1 MSAADIA
8 LKRRHRPSTAP
19 LIWIPLAILLAAL
32 AVAPRLGLPV
42 FIQGLIIEILTFSL
56 LALSLNILLGYT
68 GLVSFGH
75 AAFFAIAGYVVAAVA
90 THFTTDILL
99 TFPAGVV
106 LAALC
111 ALPLGWLSI
120 RLSGFYFLMI
130 TFAFAQLVFVAAFRW
145 KWLTGGSDGILVPG
159 PTLFG
164 LPVLQSREQ
173 FYFFVLAVFAICAV
187 VLYLIVTSRF
197 GRTLVGIRENTLRMR
212 ALGYNVR
219 LYKLTAFVIAATF
232 GGVAGVMNAL
242 FNLFI
247 APESAHWTQSAM
259 VLVMVLIGGAGYF
272 VGPIVGTTVVL
283 LLQHWLSSHTE
294 YWGLVLGILFIAL
307 ITGARE
313 GISGLVMLVV
323 DRVRGRSPT

>member
-8 LKRRHRPSTAP
+8 LKRQQRRSMAP
-19 LIWIPLAILLAAL
+19 RIWFPLGVLFAAL
-32 AVAPRLGLPV
+32 AAAPSLGLPV
-42 FIQGLIIEILTFSL
+42 FIQGLVIEIFTFSL

-75 AAFFAIAGYVVAAVA
+75 AAFFAIGGYALGAVA
-90 THFTTDILL
+90 THFTAELL
-99 TFPAGVV
+99 VTFPIAV
-106 LAALC
+106 LSAAIC

-130 TFAFAQLVFVAAFRW
+130 TFAFAQMVFVAAFRW
-145 KWLTGGSDGILVPG
+145 KWLTGGSDGMLVPS

-164 LPVLQSREQ
+164 APVLQSREQ
-173 FYFFVLAVFAICAV
+173 FYFFVLILFVICAAA
-187 VLYLIVTSRF
+187 LYFVVTSPF
-197 GRTLVGIRENTLRMR
+197 GRTLIGIRENTLRMR

-219 LYKLTAFVIAATF
+219 RYKLVAFVVAAAF
-232 GGVAGVMNAL
+232 GGVAGAANAL

-272 VGPIVGTTVVL
+272 IGPIVGTTVVL

-313 GISGLVMLVV
+313 GISGLVMNLAE
-323 DRVRGRSPT
+323 RLGGRARS

>member
-1 MSAADIA
+1 MSVVDTIS
-8 LKRRHRPSTAP
+8 KRRDRPSVAP
-19 LIWIPLAILLAAL
+19 RIWIPLAILLVAL
-32 AVAPRLGLPV
+32 AAAPFLGLPP
-42 FIQGLIIEILTFSL
+42 FAQGLIIEILTFSL

-75 AAFFAIAGYVVAAVA
+75 AAFFGIAGYAVAALA
-90 THFTTDILL
+90 THFTTEILL
-99 TFPAGVV
+99 TFPIAV
-106 LAALC
+106 LCATLC

-130 TFAFAQLVFVAAFRW
+130 TFAFAQMVFVAAFRW
-145 KWLTGGSDGILVPG
+145 KWLTGGSDGMLVPG

-164 LPVLQSREQ
+164 ISVLQGREQ
-173 FYFFVLAVFAICAV
+173 FYFFVLGVFTICTVA
-187 VLYLIVTSRF
+187 LYLIVTSQF

-219 LYKLTAFVIAATF
+219 RYKLVAFVLAATF
-232 GGVAGVMNAL
+232 GGVSGVLNAL

-294 YWGLVLGILFIAL
+294 YWGLILGILFIAL

-313 GISGLVMLVV
+313 GISGLIMLLA
-323 DRVRGRSPT
+323 GRMRERAPL

>member
-1 MSAADIA
+1 MSVADIIAKRRARPSAALRIWIA
-8 LKRRHRPSTAP
+8 LA
-19 LIWIPLAILLAAL
+19 IPLAAL
-32 AVAPRLGLPV
+32 AAAPLLGLPE
-42 FIQGLIIEILTFSL
+42 FLQGLIIEILTFSL

-75 AAFFAIAGYVVAAVA
+75 AAFFGIAGYAMAAFA
-90 THFTTDILL
+90 THFTTEVLL
-99 TFPAGVV
+99 TFPVAV
-106 LAALC
+106 LCATLC

-130 TFAFAQLVFVAAFRW
+130 TFAFAQMVFVAAFRW
-145 KWLTGGSDGILVPG
+145 NWLTGGSDGMLISG

-164 LPVLQSREQ
+164 MPVLQGREQ
-173 FYFFVLAVFAICAV
+173 FYFFVLGMFTVCTV
-187 VLYLIVTSRF
+187 MLYLIVTSQF

-219 LYKLTAFVIAATF
+219 GYKLTAFLIAATF
-232 GGVAGVMNAL
+232 GGVAGVLNAL

-272 VGPIVGTTVVL
+272 VGPIVGTTIVI

-313 GISGLVMLVV
+313 GIAGLVMLVAG
-323 DRVRGRSPT
+323 RIRGGAAS

>member
-219 LYKLTAFVIAATF
+219 RYKLTAFVIAATF
-232 GGVAGVMNAL
+232 GAVAGVMNAL

-323 DRVRGRSPT
+323 DRARGRSPT

>member
-1 MSAADIA
+1 MSAAEIA
-8 LKRRHRPSTAP
+8 LRRQQRPSVAP
-19 LIWIPLAILLAAL
+19 RIWIPLGILLAAL
-32 AVAPRLGLPV
+32 ACAPLLGLPV

-75 AAFFAIAGYVVAAVA
+75 AAFFAISGYVVAAVA

-111 ALPLGWLSI
+111 ALPIGWLSI

-145 KWLTGGSDGILVPG
+145 NWLTGGSDGMLVPG

-164 LPVLQSREQ
+164 VPVLQGREPL
-173 FYFFVLAVFAICAV
+173 YFFVLGMFTVCAAI
-187 VLYLIVTSRF
+187 LYLIVTSQF

-219 LYKLTAFVIAATF
+219 GYKLAAFIIAATF

-313 GISGLVMLVV
+313 GISGLVMNLT
-323 DRVRGRSPT
+323 DRLRRRVRP